1 MAGPRIKSED
11 DPAIHADPQVR
22 CRRTRVEQDGACSP
36 SIVRPDRVDARVKP
50 GHDEKRSECA
60 AFP

>member
-1 MAGPRIKSED
+1 MAGL

-22 CRRTRVEQDGACSP
+22 SRRTRVEPDGACSP

-50 GHDEKRSECA
+50 GHDEKRNECA
-60 AFP
+60 AVP